1 MERDKF
7 LSPDDARE
15 FGLIDEVV
23 ASRPVPDA
31 AAEAAAPPSS

>member
-7 LSPDDARE
+7 LGPDEARE

-23 ASRPVPDA
+23 AARPKQGEGTSD
-31 AAEAAAPPSS
+31 

>member
-7 LSPDDARE
+7 MTAEEARE

-23 ASRPVPDA
+23 SRRPSTEGDSAS
-31 AAEAAAPPSS
+31 